1 MAPFYFFYKART
13 SLAMFCLSFAFMITL
28 GFYASRLF
36 ERVDVLQK
44 RLSSLKHLAVR
55 SEEAAALIQAH
66 REDFYAFEACGFER
80 PLTPEVLQA
89 SVRYPVKFGAI
100 SFGKG
105 VAKNNKFVVQDV
117 SFSMSCLR
125 DRDIFALLDQLITQG
140 PGIFQIYDVTIARTR
155 PLTEEILK
163 KIAAG
168 KSQALFDGRITA
180 TWIHQ

>member
-1 MAPFYFFYKART
+1 
-13 SLAMFCLSFAFMITL
+13 
-28 GFYASRLF
+28 
-36 ERVDVLQK
+36 
-44 RLSSLKHLAVR
+44 
-55 SEEAAALIQAH
+55 
-66 REDFYAFEACGFER
+66 
-80 PLTPEVLQA
+80 
-89 SVRYPVKFGAI
+89 
-100 SFGKG
+100 
-105 VAKNNKFVVQDV
+105 
-117 SFSMSCLR
+117 MSCLR